1 MTGRSPTSWL
11 LRKLDVRP
19 GETGAVAGLLA
30 HFFVVMGAGYIIL
43 PLKISKFL
51 SYMPVEVLPVVLFGT
66 AVAMSFVASVN
77 SRFLQ
82 KLRPKR
88 YVQASLLFFIAGL
101 AVFWLLEK
109 LAPESKTVP
118 IVFWFWADMFLAVS
132 VIQFWILAN
141 ECFSPRRVKRFIGL
155 FIGGGLFGGIVGSVL
170 TRLLPGRG
178 LFLLC
183 AGFLAAAFVVLLFL
197 PAARREEHTGA
208 ASRPP
213 KASVGYLES
222 FRALVGNR
230 YLLLLSGLMLA
241 AFGASGIISFQFN
254 FFLKIDLVD
263 AGPMAAYVATF
274 NSILLIASTLLHV
287 LFTSRLLKTFGLKI
301 ALFVSPVILAAGAL
315 AGWLVPAGSLLLW
328 ATLLRG
334 TDKGLSH
341 SLSQSTRE
349 ILYIPVPAETRYK
362 AKVFIDLFVNKFAD
376 ALAAFFL
383 FIAFTLLGLPVR
395 TLSALTLA
403 FLLAWAVL
411 NRRILIE
418 YVGIIKKNLT
428 ISRPD
433 ADQLV
438 LDHIDVNAT
447 KLVFDTLESR
457 NRSSVLY
464 AMNLLD
470 LIRKDKL
477 TPELRAIIAARASEV
492 RAGSFDALL
501 DVPGETLVPEWDD
514 ALDDADLGKE
524 VQEVLSLD
532 VYQTVMR
539 DHIQKVAE
547 AKDGADAVSQME
559 VAKAL
564 GMMSS
569 DAPLVDTLR
578 GLLKQGSSEVVRY
591 ALESAGRQAKRE
603 FIPLILPHLG
613 RSNTA
618 EAAAAAL
625 VESGDRFAGMIDD
638 ALRDAGED
646 IRVRRAIPGVL
657 ARMGSRR
664 AADILAAALGRDDP
678 AVFDET
684 IEALFRLRTKHSET
698 AFEEHEIRPAVL
710 GLIRKACSLILAVER
725 DEQAPA
731 GPPLAGDL
739 GALLSKTV
747 KQIFEL
753 LSLIYPH
760 EDIVR
765 AYQNYHGGRKKS
777 VDFALELLEAILRK
791 DLKDVLLP
799 LLEEHPADEQ
809 ARIARRILKAL
820 EP

>member
-1 MTGRSPTSWL
+1 MTVRIPSSWL
-11 LRKLDVRP
+11 RRQLDVRP
-19 GETGAVAGLLA
+19 GETGVVAGLFGY
-30 HFFVVMGAGYIIL
+30 FFVVMAAGYIIL

-51 SYMPVEVLPVVLFGT
+51 KDMDLEVLPFVLFGT

-82 KLRPKR
+82 KLKPKR
-88 YVQASLLFFIAGL
+88 YVRASLAFFIAGL
-101 AVFWLLEK
+101 AVFSRLENMDPPPSWIPV
-109 LAPESKTVP
+109 L
-118 IVFWFWADMFLAVS
+118 FWFWAEMFLAVS
-132 VIQFWILAN
+132 VIQFWLLVN
-141 ECFSPRRVKRFIGL
+141 DCLSPRRVKQFVGL
-155 FIGGGLFGGIVGSVL
+155 FIGGGLLGGIAGSVI
-170 TRLLPGRG
+170 TRFVPAP
-178 LFLLC
+178 FLLLLC
-183 AGFLAAAFVVLLFL
+183 IGFLFIALSVLRIL
-197 PAARREEHTGA
+197 PESRREEAGA
-208 ASRPP
+208 DVPSV
-213 KASVGYLES
+213 KAKVGYLES
-222 FRALVGNR
+222 LRTLVQNR
-230 YLLLLSGLMLA
+230 YLLFLSGLMLA
-241 AFGASGIISFQFN
+241 AFGASAVINFQFN
-254 FFLKIDLVD
+254 LLLKHGILVPD
-263 AGPMAAYVATF
+263 DRTVYVATF
-274 NSILLIASTLLHV
+274 NLILLIASTFLHI

-301 ALFVSPVILAAGAL
+301 ALFVSPAILAAGAL
-315 AGWLVPAGSLLLW
+315 AGWLVPAGGLLLW
-328 ATLLRG
+328 VTILRG
-334 TDKGLSH
+334 ADKSLSH

-349 ILYIPVPAETRYK
+349 ILYIPVPTETRQR
-362 AKVFIDLFVNKFAD
+362 AKVFIDLFVNKLAD
-376 ALAAFFL
+376 ALAALFL
-383 FIAFTLLGLPVR
+383 FIAFTLIGLPVR

-403 FLLAWAVL
+403 FLSAWAVL

-418 YVGIIKKNLT
+418 YIGIIRKNLT

-438 LDHIDVNAT
+438 LDRIDINST

-457 NRSSVLY
+457 GRSSVLY

-477 TPELRAIIAARASEV
+477 TPELRAIISARSSEV

-501 DVPGETLVPEWDD
+501 DVPGETLVPEWED

-547 AKDGADAVSQME
+547 ARGETTDPIAQME

-564 GMMSS
+564 GMMSG
-569 DAPLVDTLR
+569 DAPLVGTLR
-578 GLLKQGSSEVVRY
+578 DLLKHGSPEVVRY

-613 RSNTA
+613 RPNTK

-625 VESGDRFAGMIDD
+625 VESGDRFAGMLDD
-638 ALRDAGED
+638 ALRDSGED
-646 IRVRRAIPGVL
+646 LRVRRAIPGVL
-657 ARMGSRR
+657 ARMGTPR
-664 AADILAAALGRDDP
+664 AADLLAAALGRDDTSTL
-678 AVFDET
+678 DET
-684 IEALFRLRTKHSET
+684 IEALFRVRTLHPER
-698 AFEEHEIRPAVL
+698 AFDEREIRPAVL
-710 GLIRKACSLILAVER
+710 DLIRKACSLILAVE
-725 DEQAPA
+725 QADRAPSRA
-731 GPPLAGDL
+731 PLSGDL
-739 GALLSKTV
+739 GSLLSKTV

-765 AYQNYHGGRKKS
+765 AYQNYHSGRKKS
-777 VDFALELLEAILRK
+777 VDFALELLETILRK

-799 LLEEHPADEQ
+799 LLEEHPPDEH
-809 ARIARRILKAL
+809 ARIARRVLKAL